1 MLAFYDIIR
10 YMKLEKI
17 DLITTVINKS
27 AYSSTL
33 KITSVMVGKIVGF
46 WRALARG
53 RPFLAYILKDM
64 FQKLGFF
71 LTFFLISVIIE
82 KKIYDTVYIV
92 ISII

>member
-33 KITSVMVGKIVGF
+33 KITSVIVRKGASF
-46 WRALARG
+46 WRALARDD
-53 RPFLAYILKDM
+53 PF
-64 FQKLGFF
+64 
-71 LTFFLISVIIE
+71 
-82 KKIYDTVYIV
+82 
-92 ISII
+92 